1 MTDTKARTPSGDDA
15 AARREAR
22 SRRRPPRRRAGVP
35 ILVVVVLAVLALVAG
50 VAVGY
55 VARGEPEPATQ
66 LTLERPVPVVTVT
79 VEAP

>member
-1 MTDTKARTPSGDDA
+1 M
-15 AARREAR
+15 
-22 SRRRPPRRRAGVP
+22 
-35 ILVVVVLAVLALVAG
+35 VVLAVLALVAG